1 MDGRSLA
8 NRAEEAHSG
17 GIRAAVLGVNDGL
30 STNIALI
37 LGVAGASADPALVK
51 IAGVASLVAGA
62 CSMAVGEFISMT
74 TQVELFERVMREV
87 RATMTASPEKGV
99 SMVGDALVRFGLDE
113 GAARRAADEL
123 RGQDE
128 RMVRLYAATA
138 FGIASDGMG
147 SPWFAAIAS
156 LVTFAI
162 GAAVPL
168 LPWFLLSSAAAGVSI
183 AAGIAA
189 AFVVGAFL
197 GNYTDGRWFRG
208 GVRQVA
214 FIALASGITYGVG
227 RLFRVA
233 L

>member
-8 NRAEEAHSG
+8 TRAEEAHSG
-17 GIRAAVLGVNDGL
+17 GVRAAVLGVNDGL
-30 STNIALI
+30 ATNIALI
-37 LGVAGASADPALVK
+37 LGVAGASTDPAFVK

-74 TQVELFERVMREV
+74 TQVELLERVMSDV
-87 RATMTASPEKGV
+87 RATMAASPDRAV
-99 SMVGDALVRFGLDE
+99 QMVGDALVRFGLDE
-113 GAARRAADEL
+113 TEATRTAGEL
-123 RGQDE
+123 RGQTE
-128 RMVRLYAATA
+128 RLVRLYAATA
-138 FGIASDGMG
+138 FGIENTAMG
-147 SPWFAAIAS
+147 SPWVAAIAS
-156 LVTFAI
+156 LVTFAA

-168 LPWFLLSSAAAGVSI
+168 LPWFVLSSGAVGVSI
-183 AAGIAA
+183 GAGVLA
-189 AFVVGAFL
+189 AFVVGSFL

-233 L
+233 F